1 MTRFMKAMMATTAFG
16 VAATPALTAPPVKEV
31 TPIKV
36 FPKPG
41 LPPIQTLPPQFPQPL
56 PFPFPQPKP
65 LPLPLPLPLPQ
76 PQPLPLPQ
84 PAPQWKLGV
93 RISGNPGGGLYI
105 HEVFANSPAELA
117 GLKAGM
123 VLLTVDGVLYND
135 PAAARDKVMFKSGD
149 TIDLVY
155 SDGTGFYQVTAQ
167 LSTVMMMFKAQ
178 GGMAEQKAIP
188 QLKNLKRVQVLDPRK
203 K

>member
-1 MTRFMKAMMATTAFG
+1 MTRFMKAMMAAAAFG
-16 VAATPALTAPPVKEV
+16 VAATPALAAPPLSPKELP
-31 TPIKV
+31 PIKV
-36 FPKPG
+36 VPKKD
-41 LPPIQTLPPQFPQPL
+41 LPPIQKLPPM
-56 PFPFPQPKP
+56 PFPVPPKP
-65 LPLPLPLPLPQ
+65 LPPM
-76 PQPLPLPQ
+76 PLPLPQ

-93 RISGNPGGGLYI
+93 RISANPTGGLYV

-117 GLKAGM
+117 GLRAGM

-135 PAAARDKVMFKSGD
+135 PAVARNKVMFKSGD

-167 LSTVMMMFKAQ
+167 LSTVMMMLKAP
-178 GGMAEQKAIP
+178 GGAAQQKAVP

>member
-1 MTRFMKAMMATTAFG
+1 MTRFMKAMLATAAFG
-16 VAATPALTAPPVKEV
+16 IAATPALAAPPPIKEV
-31 TPIKV
+31 TPIKL

-41 LPPIQTLPPQFPQPL
+41 LPPIQTLPPQFP
-56 PFPFPQPKP
+56 FPFPQPK
-65 LPLPLPLPLPQ
+65 PLPLPLPLPQ

-93 RISGNPGGGLYI
+93 RISGNPAGGLYI

-117 GLKAGM
+117 GLQAGM

-167 LSTVMMMFKAQ
+167 LSTVMMMLKAP